1 MIKQGVSRKRAE
13 AQSQA
18 ACEAGGRVI
27 APGVSPGTANPLA
40 LKPSKRA
47 TEVLNSSLSWRTN
60 RRNAHVCRPFGA
72 QDLFCSAHPGLT
84 PGATLFRPLRGL
96 VVAILLTAFFSQINT
111 TGEAQV
117 NTTSQMANTIA
128 TQNSSLVR
136 YLDPANGM
144 TADQA
149 VAFALAHN
157 GELLAARSEIDAARA
172 MVRQA
177 ALRSN
182 PSVEFE
188 RKEQLAGSDNASMV
202 SGMLPLE
209 LGGRR
214 SARILVAQKELE
226 VKEQLLADRERLL
239 AADVR
244 AKFGV
249 ALAEMLKLGFTEDLL
264 ASTDRGY
271 RLVAAKV
278 REGRTPPLEENM
290 VLVEVNRI
298 RSTRETNEGKVEIA
312 LLDLRNMIGMRPEE
326 PLRLRGDFDHLIDPL
341 PALTIATEE
350 ALRTRPDVQA
360 ARANEELAA
369 AQINQARAQGRLE
382 ASITG
387 KFERMDSS
395 FPQQGFNM
403 AGQLVPIQG
412 VFNSVS
418 AGVRLEIPVRNKN
431 QGAIAAAVAGTEAA
445 TRRREFA
452 ELTVRSEV
460 ATSFRRYERAARAM
474 EIYRVGVREQAS
486 SNLNVIWQTYEL
498 GSKTLLDYIAE
509 QRRYIE
515 LENGYIDTLLETY
528 LARVDMLRAA
538 AEPRLI
544 ALTSVGVA
552 ATGKNVE
559 VK

>member
-1 MIKQGVSRKRAE
+1 MINRSLSRKCAE

-18 ACEAGGRVI
+18 ACEAGGRII
-27 APGVSPGTANPLA
+27 APGVSPGIEMLLA
-40 LKPSKRA
+40 SKPSKRA
-47 TEVLNSSLSWRTN
+47 TEGFNGSASCD
-60 RRNAHVCRPFGA
+60 AHICRPFGA
-72 QDLFCSAHPGLT
+72 QGFCYSVHPGLT
-84 PGATLFRPLRGL
+84 PGATFFRPLRGL
-96 VVAILLTAFFSQINT
+96 VVAILLTAFFAQINT
-111 TGEAQV
+111 TAESQV
-117 NTTSQMANTIA
+117 IITSTSATTSA

-136 YLDPANGM
+136 YLDPANGLA
-144 TADQA
+144 ADQA
-149 VAFALAHN
+149 VAYALAHN
-157 GELLAARSEIDAARA
+157 GELLAARSEIEAAQA

-182 PSVEFE
+182 PSLEFE
-188 RKEQLAGSDNASMV
+188 RKQQLGGADNTSMI

-214 SARILVAQKELE
+214 QARILVAQKELE
-226 VKEQLLADRERLL
+226 VKEQLLTDRERLL
-239 AADVR
+239 AAEVR
-244 AKFGV
+244 AKFGI

-264 ASTDRGY
+264 ASTDRGF

-278 REGRTPPLEENM
+278 KEGRTPPLEENM

-298 RSTRETNEGKVEIA
+298 RSTREMSEGKVEIA
-312 LLDLRNMIGMRPEE
+312 LLDLRNVMGMKPEE
-326 PLRLRGDFDHLIDPL
+326 PLRLQGDFDHLIEPL
-341 PALTIATEE
+341 PLLAIATEE

-369 AQINQARAQGRLE
+369 AQINQARALGRLD
-382 ASITG
+382 ASLTG

-418 AGVRLEIPVRNKN
+418 AGVRLELPVRNKN

-445 TRRREFA
+445 KRRREFA
-452 ELTVRSEV
+452 ELAVRSEV
-460 ATSFRRYERAARAM
+460 ATAFRRYERAARAM

-509 QRRYIE
+509 QRRFIE

-528 LARVDMLRAA
+528 LARVDLLRAA
-538 AEPRLI
+538 AEPKLI
-544 ALTSVGVA
+544 ALANAHVDA
-552 ATGKNVE
+552 AARKVE

>member
-1 MIKQGVSRKRAE
+1 
-13 AQSQA
+13 
-18 ACEAGGRVI
+18 
-27 APGVSPGTANPLA
+27 
-40 LKPSKRA
+40 
-47 TEVLNSSLSWRTN
+47 
-60 RRNAHVCRPFGA
+60 
-72 QDLFCSAHPGLT
+72 
-84 PGATLFRPLRGL
+84 
-96 VVAILLTAFFSQINT
+96 LTAFFVQINT

-117 NTTSQMANTIA
+117 NTTSPLATTSA
-128 TQNSSLVR
+128 TQNPSLVR

-149 VAFALAHN
+149 VAYALAHN

-188 RKEQLAGSDNASMV
+188 RKEQLGGSDNTSMI

-239 AADVR
+239 VADVR
-244 AKFGV
+244 ARFGI

-278 REGRTPPLEENM
+278 REGRSPPLEENM

-312 LLDLRNMIGMRPEE
+312 LLDLRNVIGMRPEE

-341 PALTIATEE
+341 PTLVIATEE

-369 AQINQARAQGRLE
+369 AQINQARAQGRLD

-395 FPQQGFNM
+395 FPQQGINM
-403 AGQLVPIQG
+403 VGQLVPIQG

-418 AGVRLEIPVRNKN
+418 AGIRLELPVRNKN

-460 ATSFRRYERAARAM
+460 AMAIRRYERAARAM

-515 LENGYIDTLLETY
+515 LENGYIDSLLETY
-528 LARVDMLRAA
+528 LARVDILRAA
-538 AEPRLI
+538 AEPKLI
-544 ALTSVGVA
+544 ALAKVGVNA
-552 ATGKNVE
+552 AGKNVE